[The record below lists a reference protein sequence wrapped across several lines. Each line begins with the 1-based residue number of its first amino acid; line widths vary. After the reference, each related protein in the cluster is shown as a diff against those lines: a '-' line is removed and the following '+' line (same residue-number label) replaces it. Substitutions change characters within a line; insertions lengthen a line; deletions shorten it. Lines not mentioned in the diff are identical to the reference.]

1 LKELEARLGR
11 LPKDRE
17 VVAYCRGPYCVLAPE
32 AVKVLRARGYRAV
45 VLEDGVSEWRA
56 QGLPVAEGEAP

>member
-11 LPKDRE
+11 LPLDRE
-17 VVAYCRGPYCVLAPE
+17 IVAYCRGPYCVLAPE

-56 QGLPVAEGEAP
+56 QDLPLTEGTAP